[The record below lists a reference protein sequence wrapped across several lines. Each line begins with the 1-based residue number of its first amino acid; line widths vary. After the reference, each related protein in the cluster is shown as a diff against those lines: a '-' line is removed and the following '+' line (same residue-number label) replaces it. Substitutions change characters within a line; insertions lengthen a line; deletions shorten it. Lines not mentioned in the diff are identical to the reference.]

1 MRTLQSRT
9 RSERGISLLDTVAT
23 VGVMGLLASI
33 AVVQLGTARRS
44 LQGDGA
50 VRAVMAQMNTAREM
64 AITRRRNMRLTF
76 TNPNRVQIACE
87 EVPGPT
93 LTAVSSVAFEGGMR
107 FLLTPGVPDTPDAFG
122 MPAAIAFGTAT
133 QVKFNPLGQFV
144 DQNGALVNGTVFVAL
159 AGEAQ
164 STRAVTVMGSTGR
177 VRGFRWSGRQWTRI

>member
-1 MRTLQSRT
+1 MRTVQSRG
-9 RSERGISLLDTVAT
+9 RSERGVSLLDTIAT
-23 VGVMGLLASI
+23 LGIMGVLASI

-50 VRAVMAQMNTAREM
+50 VRAVMAQLNSAREM

-76 TNPNRVQIACE
+76 TNPNKVQVVRE

-93 LTAVSSVAFEGGMR
+93 LTAVSSVVFEGGVR

-122 MPAAIAFGTAT
+122 KASAVAFGTAT
-133 QVKFNPLGQFV
+133 ELKFNPQGQFV
-144 DQNGALVNGTVFVAL
+144 DQNGALINGTVFVAL
-159 AGEAQ
+159 GGETQ

-177 VRGFRWSGRQWTRI
+177 VRGFRWNGHQWTRI